1 MITITS
7 LRRVAVVAGCV
18 AATILAPS
26 DVIAG
31 GEPLF
36 IYCCAGF
43 RPPIEEAARI
53 FSESHQVRVEV
64 TYAGSGC
71 LIAQA
76 ELAGRGDLFIPGE
89 EHYIVQAQERGL
101 VGEVSRIAYL
111 RPVIAVRKGNPL
123 GIHGLTD
130 LARPSI
136 RLGLGDPKSVAV
148 GLAAEGWLD
157 AALSEQAIAAVHGNT
172 ITRAINV
179 NELGN
184 QIVLGGLDAAI
195 VWDVTVRLF
204 PDLDAIVPAVSR
216 DPRTGSTGSVL
227 EMSPLPDLA
236 DAFLEFLTGDAG
248 SAILVSHGYEPFGA
262 ASVGMTEPSIPEV
275 QSKRADG
282 CGPPD
287 HSEQV
292 DACGQPALSVRADP
306 SAAPVSCTSP
316 GDRSL
321 EERP

>member
-1 MITITS
+1 MNTVSS
-7 LRRVAVVAGCV
+7 LRRAAILVGCA
-18 AATILAPS
+18 AATILAPP
-26 DVIAG
+26 DAYAG
-31 GEPLF
+31 EEPLF

-53 FSESHQVRVEV
+53 FSESRQVRVEV

-123 GIHGLTD
+123 GIHGLAD

-148 GLAAEGWLD
+148 GLAAERWLE
-157 AALSEQAIAAVHGNT
+157 AALSEQTIAAVHANT

-195 VWDVTVRLF
+195 VWDVTVHLF
-204 PDLDAIVPAVSR
+204 PELEAIVPADSR
-216 DPRTGSTGSVL
+216 DHRTVITGSVL
-227 EMSPLPDLA
+227 EMSTQPDLA
-236 DAFLEFLTGDAG
+236 DAFLEFLTGDGG

-262 ASVGMTEPSIPEV
+262 VSVGMTEPSLPEV
-275 QSKRADG
+275 QSKRADT
-282 CGPPD
+282 
-287 HSEQV
+287 ST
-292 DACGQPALSVRADP
+292 
-306 SAAPVSCTSP
+306 APVSCTSS
-316 GDRSL
+316 GDLSM
-321 EERP
+321 EGRP